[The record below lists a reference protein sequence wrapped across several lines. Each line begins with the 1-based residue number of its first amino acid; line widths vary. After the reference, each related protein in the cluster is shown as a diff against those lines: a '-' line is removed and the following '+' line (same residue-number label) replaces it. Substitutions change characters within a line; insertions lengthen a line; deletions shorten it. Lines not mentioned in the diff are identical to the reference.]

1 MPAKPPVEKLANE
14 DRRRPRAIVPYTVL
28 WGLAVGGLVFA
39 LVVMWVTGA

>member
-28 WGLAVGGLVFA
+28 WCLAVGGLTFA
-39 LVVMWVTGA
+39 LAAMWLTGA